1 MLKYWLH
8 ESLSGRVGRSRK
20 HSRGCRLIRGK
31 GMSGYRRFS
40 IRDATKLTDRGRAI
54 PKMDDPA
61 KLLRILGRDSIEQ
74 LEGLLE
80 EDGMILDYIVY
91 RDRET
96 GIQGIWQAKK

>member
-1 MLKYWLH
+1 
-8 ESLSGRVGRSRK
+8 
-20 HSRGCRLIRGK
+20 
-31 GMSGYRRFS
+31 
-40 IRDATKLTDRGRAI
+40 
-54 PKMDDPA
+54 MDDPA